1 MGELTN
7 NGSIHEI
14 ELEMPKLSRA
24 FAIHYPILY
33 TQCKFVSILHTSIIQ
48 KQIAKLPQLEGKDFS
63 RLENFLLKGA

>member
-1 MGELTN
+1 MDGA

-33 TQCKFVSILHTSIIQ
+33 SQCKFVSILHTTSIIQ
-48 KQIAKLPQLEGKDFS
+48 KEIAKLPQL
-63 RLENFLLKGA
+63 

>member
-33 TQCKFVSILHTSIIQ
+33 SQCKFVSILHTTSIIQ
-48 KQIAKLPQLEGKDFS
+48 KEIAKLPQLQGKCFQGG
-63 RLENFLLKGA
+63 LKNLC